1 MSDKQARGGNAPW
14 APGPSPLV
22 KSDSQGGTIPKE
34 GASLVEVA
42 SAVEQQYAV
51 VEAKRKA
58 WETANSATQ
67 ALAMELEKERNTLKA
82 LRDRLG
88 HMNIKVV

>member
-22 KSDSQGGTIPKE
+22 KSDSQVPIPKE

>member
-14 APGPSPLV
+14 APGPSPSV
-22 KSDSQGGTIPKE
+22 KSDSQVPIPKE